1 MRGLEAVVRTVLDRR
16 LLRDATQPI
25 AIGLS
30 GGGDSAA
37 LTLMVH
43 DWAREAA
50 RQVVVLSVDHGL
62 QPESAGWTAA
72 CAELAATLGHRFRT
86 LTWTGDKPAT
96 GLPAAARAARH
107 RLLAEAAREV
117 GASVLLLGHTR
128 DDRLEADAMRRTG
141 STTPDPREWAPSPAW
156 PEGRGLFLLR
166 PMLDV
171 RRADLRAW
179 LTARG
184 QRWVDDPANADLR
197 YARPRARRE
206 ILDDVPS
213 ERITDPPLVLA
224 SRATHQAGMIT
235 IPRTELRDASAADL
249 QRLVSMACV
258 CAGGGARRPAT
269 SRSERVADALRSP
282 GSFVATLAGS
292 RIEADPAHVRFFREA
307 GEIARTGA
315 PALRV
320 ASGQTA
326 VWDGRFEI
334 AAPDRGG
341 QFIRLAGL
349 AGRLPRD
356 QQAALQALPPALR
369 GGLPAMICEDGL
381 ITCPALDGTAASLI
395 PDRLA
400 AAAGLVDRELR
411 QAFLPRA

>member
-16 LLRDATQPI
+16 LLRDATEPI

-30 GGGDSAA
+30 GGGDSVA

-50 RQVVVLSVDHGL
+50 RRVVILSVDHGL
-62 QPESAGWTAA
+62 QPEAAGWTAA
-72 CAELAATLGHRFRT
+72 CTELAATLGHGFRA
-86 LTWTGDKPAT
+86 LTWTGGKPAT

-107 RLLAEAAREV
+107 RLLAEAAREA
-117 GASVLLLGHTR
+117 GASVLLLGHTG
-128 DDRLEADAMRRTG
+128 DDRLEADVMRRAG
-141 STTPDPREWAPSPAW
+141 STTPDPREWSPSPAW

-184 QRWVDDPANADLR
+184 QSWIDDPANADLR

-206 ILDDVPS
+206 ILVGALSD
-213 ERITDPPLVLA
+213 RITEPPLVLA

-235 IPRTELRDASAADL
+235 ISRQELRNASASDL
-249 QRLVSMACV
+249 QRLVAMACV

-269 SRSERVADALRSP
+269 ARLERVAEALRGP
-282 GSFVATLAGS
+282 GSVVATLAGS
-292 RIEADPAHVRFFREA
+292 RIEADLAQVRFFREA
-307 GEIARTGA
+307 GEIARTGG
-315 PALRV
+315 PVLQV
-320 ASGQTA
+320 ASGQTV

-334 AAPDRGG
+334 AALDRDG
-341 QFIRLAGL
+341 QLTRLAGL
-349 AGRLPRD
+349 ARSLARD
-356 QQAALQALPPALR
+356 QQAALQALPPAAR

-381 ITCPALDGTAASLI
+381 ITCPALDGTAANLI

-411 QAFLPRA
+411 QASLPRA

>member
-1 MRGLEAVVRTVLDRR
+1 VRGLEAVVRTVLDRR

-30 GGGDSAA
+30 GGGDSVA

-50 RQVVVLSVDHGL
+50 RRVVILSVDHGL
-62 QPESAGWTAA
+62 QPEAAGWTAA
-72 CAELAATLGHRFRT
+72 CTELAATLGHRFRA

-107 RLLAEAAREV
+107 RLLAEAAREA
-117 GASVLLLGHTR
+117 GASVLLLGHTG
-128 DDRLEADAMRRTG
+128 DDLLEADAMRRAG

-166 PMLDV
+166 PMLDL

-179 LTARG
+179 LTAGG

-206 ILDDVPS
+206 ILVGDPS
-213 ERITDPPLVLA
+213 GRITDAPLVLA
-224 SRATHQAGMIT
+224 SRATHHAGMIT
-235 IPRTELRDASAADL
+235 IPRQELRNASASDL
-249 QRLVSMACV
+249 QRLVAMACV

-269 SRSERVADALRSP
+269 ARIERVAEALRGP
-282 GSFVATLAGS
+282 GAVVATLAGS
-292 RIEADPAHVRFFREA
+292 RIEADLAQVRFFREA
-307 GEIARTGA
+307 GEIARTGG
-315 PALRV
+315 PALHV
-320 ASGQTA
+320 TMGQTV

-334 AAPDRGG
+334 ATPDRGG
-341 QFIRLAGL
+341 RLTRLAGL
-349 AGRLPRD
+349 ARRLPRD
-356 QQAALQALPPALR
+356 QQAALQALPPAAR
-369 GGLPAMICEDGL
+369 RGLPAMICEDDL
-381 ITCPALDGTAASLI
+381 ITCPTLDGTAANLI

-411 QAFLPRA
+411 QASLPRA

>member
-1 MRGLEAVVRTVLDRR
+1 VRGLEAVVRTVLDRR
-16 LLRDATQPI
+16 LLWDATEPI
-25 AIGLS
+25 AIGRS
-30 GGGDSAA
+30 GGGDSVA

-50 RQVVVLSVDHGL
+50 RRVVILSVDHGL
-62 QPESAGWTAA
+62 QPEAAGWTAA
-72 CAELAATLGHRFRT
+72 CTELAATLGHGFRA
-86 LTWTGDKPAT
+86 LTWTGGKPAT

-107 RLLAEAAREV
+107 RLLAEAAREA
-117 GASVLLLGHTR
+117 GASVLLLGHTG
-128 DDRLEADAMRRTG
+128 DDRLEADVMRRAG
-141 STTPDPREWAPSPAW
+141 STTPDPREWSPSPAW

-184 QRWVDDPANADLR
+184 QSWIDDPANADLR

-206 ILDDVPS
+206 ILVGALSD
-213 ERITDPPLVLA
+213 RITEPPLVLA

-235 IPRTELRDASAADL
+235 ISRQELRNASASDL
-249 QRLVSMACV
+249 QRLVAMACV

-269 SRSERVADALRSP
+269 ARIERVAEALRGP
-282 GSFVATLAGS
+282 GSVVATLAGS
-292 RIEADPAHVRFFREA
+292 RIEADLAQVRFFREA
-307 GEIARTGA
+307 GEIARTGG
-315 PALRV
+315 PVLQV
-320 ASGQTA
+320 ASGQTV

-334 AAPDRGG
+334 AALDRDG
-341 QFIRLAGL
+341 QLTRLAGL
-349 AGRLPRD
+349 ARSLARD
-356 QQAALQALPPALR
+356 QQAALQALPPAAR

-381 ITCPALDGTAASLI
+381 ITCPALDGTAANLI

-411 QAFLPRA
+411 QASLPRA